1 MPDVFSKYP
10 DDSPHHLRSCRAARG
25 RRLWIVGNPEREEV
39 APHLSNACV
48 EWMRA
53 EWNRIALETSFLRSH
68 DQCIEAVKEADVVLC
83 IIDKRYGGCY
93 RGANTVNFPDQ
104 NVSFKAT
111 VKKIE
116 SRVDIVVPTK
126 DLSVS

>member
-1 MPDVFSKYP
+1 MFPP
-10 DDSPHHLRSCRAARG
+10 NTRATVRTISDLAG
-25 RRLWIVGNPEREEV
+25 LHGAGGSGSLGIQNVKEV

-126 DLSVS
+126 DLSIS